1 MHKANLKGMNPVR
14 AGRSVFAR
22 REEESAQKTQYQI
35 LVSFILKTP
44 VIIIIQGFSVKLSPK
59 IQLEFE
65 KFIVS
70 YLLKLSSPLESRH
83 QCF

>member
-35 LVSFILKTP
+35 LVSFTGLFSENRPKNKISFASLFR
-44 VIIIIQGFSVKLSPK
+44 VGFSIANHP
-59 IQLEFE
+59 
-65 KFIVS
+65 
-70 YLLKLSSPLESRH
+70 
-83 QCF
+83 

>member
-44 VIIIIQGFSVKLSPK
+44 VYREFRNGWWFMNSVVK
-59 IQLEFE
+59 
-65 KFIVS
+65 
-70 YLLKLSSPLESRH
+70 YN
-83 QCF
+83 

>member
-1 MHKANLKGMNPVR
+1 MNQVS
-14 AGRSVFAR
+14 GVMSVNHALTTIAIGEKIILFCIDPIQVIR
-22 REEESAQKTQYQI
+22 KIVVIHE
-35 LVSFILKTP
+35 LVSK
-44 VIIIIQGFSVKLSPK
+44 IQGFSVKLSPK